1 MVLMHIGTPAVPPV
15 PLADAKAHLRVT
27 HDGEDTLIAELIDAA
42 ARFIADDTGI
52 ALIDQVWRLSL
63 SDMPTAPVAL
73 PRHPVAAIVA
83 VTAYDQGGDPAVL
96 EGSAYRLDTMRR
108 PATLTFEPGS
118 LSASMTGIEIDFR
131 AGFGPAGPDVPDTLR
146 RAILT
151 LVAHWYEFR
160 GSYGPG
166 DQPVSVPVAF
176 SRLMRA
182 WRRIGI

>member
-1 MVLMHIGTPAVPPV
+1 MVLMPIGTPAVPPV

-27 HDGEDTLIAELIDAA
+27 HDGEDALIAELVDAA
-42 ARFIADDTGI
+42 ARFIADDTGL
-52 ALIDQVWRLSL
+52 ALIDQTWRLSL
-63 SDMPTAPVAL
+63 SDMPTTPVSL

-83 VTAYDQGGDPAVL
+83 VTAYDHDGDPAVL
-96 EGSAYRLDTMRR
+96 DGSAYRLDTLRR

-166 DQPVSVPVAF
+166 EQPVSVPMAY
-176 SRLMRA
+176 SRLVRA